1 MPVALRLFTHRL
13 QQAPMGPLEVKL
25 RPDKKAFKVSLSP
38 ETLTFDETNWN
49 VSQFVTIDAGE
60 SCWALRRW

>member
-1 MPVALRLFTHRL
+1 
-13 QQAPMGPLEVKL
+13 MGPLEVKL
-25 RPDKKAFKVSLSP
+25 RPDKKAFRVSLSP
-38 ETLTFDETNWN
+38 ENLTFDETNWN